1 MSLWP
6 VPDLMRDDIYA
17 LEPRALSSRGVRLIL
32 LDVDNTL
39 APYTVNEP
47 TQRMRDWVRGMRDAG
62 LEVFILSNN
71 RGERPELFARALGV
85 DFVKKAKKPFTAA
98 ARAALAGLGVA
109 PEQAAVLGDQ
119 IYTDTLCAKA
129 LGATAV
135 LVRPIKFTNI
145 FLRLRYWLEA
155 PFRLAGRIKSKKER
169 EHEQH

>member
-1 MSLWP
+1 MGFPLP

-17 LEPRALSSRGVRLIL
+17 IEPRALVRRGVKLVL

-39 APYTVNEP
+39 APYTVSEP
-47 TQRMRDWVRGMRDAG
+47 TQRMKDWACGMRDAG

-71 RGERPELFARALGV
+71 RGDRPEIFARALGV
-85 DFVKKAKKPFTAA
+85 DFVKKARKPFTAA
-98 ARAALAGLGVA
+98 ARAVLAGRGVT
-109 PEQAAVLGDQ
+109 PGQAALVGDQ

-145 FLRLRYWLEA
+145 FLRLRYWAEA
-155 PFRLAGRIKSKKER
+155 PFRLAGRIKEKM
-169 EHEQH
+169 HEQH